1 MDAQEGENARIMLG
15 LLESVERDGTR
26 SQRSLAAECGVALGL
41 VNAYLRRCIKKGLIK
56 VTDAPAR
63 RYTYYLTPQG
73 FAEKS
78 RIAVEYLSYSL
89 SFFRHARLDCTAVF
103 EEAKRRG
110 WSRMALLGISDL
122 AEISTICALESG
134 ITIIGIVDGGSVLER
149 FVGIPVVASID
160 AIAASID
167 GLMVTDI
174 KNSAE
179 VYLAAVAKIGADR
192 VAAPA
197 LLGLSYLAPG
207 VSSVP
212 GAKSKL
218 A

>member
-1 MDAQEGENARIMLG
+1 MDAQESENARIMLG
-15 LLESVERDGTR
+15 LLESVERNGTR
-26 SQRSLAAECGVALGL
+26 SQRSLAAECGIALGL
-41 VNAYLRRCIKKGLIK
+41 VNAYLKRCIKKGLIK

-73 FAEKS
+73 IAEKS
-78 RIAVEYLSYSL
+78 RLTVEYLSYSL
-89 SFFRHARLDCTAVF
+89 SFFRHARSDCTAVF
-103 EEAKRRG
+103 EHAKRRG

-134 ITIIGIVDGGSVLER
+134 IAIVGIIDASSSLER
-149 FVGIPVVASID
+149 FVGIPVF
-160 AIAASID
+160 AALDRISDPVD

-179 VYLAAVAKIGADR
+179 IYLAAVAQIGADR

-197 LLGLSYLAPG
+197 LLGLSYLAPREP
-207 VSSVP
+207 VP
-212 GAKSKL
+212 
-218 A
+218 

>member
-1 MDAQEGENARIMLG
+1 MDAQESENARIMLG

-41 VNAYLRRCIKKGLIK
+41 VNAYLRRCIRKGLIK
-56 VTDAPAR
+56 VADAPAR

-78 RIAVEYLSYSL
+78 RLAVEYLSYSL
-89 SFFRHARLDCTAVF
+89 SFFRHARSDCTAVF

-134 ITIIGIVDGGSVLER
+134 ITIVGIVDASSTVGR
-149 FVGIPVVASID
+149 FVGTPIFGSID
-160 AIAASID
+160 AVPTPLD
-167 GLMVTDI
+167 GVMVTDI

-179 VYLAAVAKIGADR
+179 TYLAAVARIGANR

-207 VSSVP
+207 PSSAP
-212 GAKSKL
+212 GAKSKF

>member
-78 RIAVEYLSYSL
+78 RLTVEYLSYSL
-89 SFFRHARLDCTAVF
+89 SFFRHARSDCTAVF
-103 EEAKRRG
+103 DAAKRRG

-134 ITIIGIVDGGSVLER
+134 ITIVGIVDENSGLER
-149 FVGIPVVASID
+149 FVGIPVFASVD
-160 AIAASID
+160 AVPVPID
-167 GLMVTDI
+167 GLMVTNI

-179 VYLAAVAKIGADR
+179 VYLAAVAQVGADR
-192 VAAPA
+192 VASPA
-197 LLGLSYLAPG
+197 LLGLSYLAPDE
-207 VSSVP
+207 SSVP
-212 GAKSKL
+212 GAKSKFV
-218 A
+218 

>member
-1 MDAQEGENARIMLG
+1 MDAQESENARIMLG

-26 SQRSLAAECGVALGL
+26 SQRSLAAECGIALGL
-41 VNAYLRRCIKKGLIK
+41 VNAYLKRCIKKGLIK

-73 FAEKS
+73 IAEKS
-78 RIAVEYLSYSL
+78 RLTVEYLSYSL
-89 SFFRHARLDCTAVF
+89 SFFRHARSDCTAVF
-103 EEAKRRG
+103 ERAKRRG
-110 WSRMALLGISDL
+110 WRHMALAGISDL

-134 ITIIGIVDGGSVLER
+134 IAIVGIVDASSSLER
-149 FVGIPVVASID
+149 FVGIPVFASID
-160 AIAASID
+160 RMPQPVD

-179 VYLAAVAKIGADR
+179 VYLAAVEQMGADR

-197 LLGLSYLAPG
+197 LLGLSYLAPREP
-207 VSSVP
+207 VS
-212 GAKSKL
+212 
-218 A
+218 

>member
-1 MDAQEGENARIMLG
+1 MDAQESENARIMLG

-26 SQRSLAAECGVALGL
+26 SQRSLAAECGIALGL
-41 VNAYLRRCIKKGLIK
+41 VNAYLKRCIKKGLIK

-78 RIAVEYLSYSL
+78 RLAVEYLSYSL
-89 SFFRHARLDCTAVF
+89 SFFRRARSDCTAVF
-103 EEAKRRG
+103 EQAKRRG
-110 WSRMALLGISDL
+110 WNRMVLAGISDL

-134 ITIIGIVDGGSVLER
+134 IAIVGIVDANCGLER
-149 FVGIPVVASID
+149 FVGIPVFASLT
-160 AIAASID
+160 AMSEPFD

-179 VYLAAVAKIGADR
+179 IYLAAVKQLGEGQ
-192 VAAPA
+192 VVAPA
-197 LLGLSYLAPG
+197 LLGLSYLVQREP
-207 VSSVP
+207 VS
-212 GAKSKL
+212 
-218 A
+218 